1 MKSQFFMNMNDMILN
16 KNDELKYLILM
27 REEYYKYKLKLYYFR
42 KWKSRA
48 LYNHDLIDED
58 DPFRNSDSEIYQ
70 NFKNLN
76 YIQQGGMFESKGSN
90 EINNNNNINNDKNN
104 INNNNYE
111 SRIGNNPDLL
121 IFDDEKKNENNNN
134 NQYENGKIFDLTKLT
149 FGGNPNFELNKKN
162 SSLEYNSLNNQK
174 NNDNNL
180 IDIYNSYSSQNQ
192 NNNDINLLDKKNS
205 LEQLNSKK
213 SDLIKLEDSIKVLD
227 VQKNINNALYNTNDV
242 LSKLNTYKGK
252 KENDSI
258 NKNDIDLE
266 KKNSTYKNNSID
278 RQKLLMGSKINNEN
292 NDKNEQYYKIL
303 NSIERLK
310 NNALNGEIANN
321 NENINKNK
329 EYYNNF
335 NSLEKFK
342 NNALN
347 GENVNNNENI
357 NKNEEYYNNFNSLEK
372 FKNNALNGENKNNN
386 ENSNKNEQYYNNFNS
401 LEKLKNNALN
411 GEIANNNENINK
423 NEQYYN
429 NFNSLEKFKNNALA
443 GDDLNNN
450 RINIDK
456 KYTDNKNN
464 EINTNILLDN
474 KAINKNVDENNEN
487 INIINNFDDL
497 LIKTNNE
504 DNKNNKQINSN
515 NNILQNKQF
524 NGRINNNK
532 LDNKISKKLNNNKEE
547 DNINNNSKNKKKFD
561 IKKLYKYPTKENYD
575 EEIKKKY
582 KNSKYIT
589 AKYKDYL
596 HTGDKLL
603 NNKKS
608 NDLKKRNKLNDLYKE
623 IQKNIEND
631 ENLLRRLELKRDI
644 SSQNHHQIKNKSKSK
659 NKRDISA
666 DRINNIKNNA
676 RNLNSNNNQKKYFR
690 YDNSK
695 NLEENLLKNGFF
707 SGKNKKN
714 EDNEKENND
723 DEYNDKIREVMK
735 KYQNNEK
742 IIEKKPEKKYD
753 YIKKIK
759 AKEEGMYGREKYL
772 TNNNNDINN
781 FKINENDNDND
792 IDDGYDELFH
802 PKNNENRFNNNFN
815 NNNNNQLN
823 TSDYSNNNSV
833 YNILN
838 NLDNRNINYG
848 YDDLI
853 NGINEPR
860 YTRIN
865 KKKINRIPN
874 KKKSVLNYDFIENS
888 RNNNSYILAP
898 MKGVPITNISFRA
911 RMKYFS
917 DKKRKNL
924 EKKIKAKKDE
934 EKQIYTFQP
943 KTGENRLNVIKY
955 DYDYINT
962 EHNMN
967 KKRMPDYNRI
977 NNLYLDY
984 KNKNAKLNNLT
995 KEYYQKAG
1003 ISFTPKINDKN
1014 REIKEFKNKVGQI
1027 PYLHRIDIY
1036 NAGKQNLYP
1045 DNLIYNKTEIY

>member
-321 NENINKNK
+321 NENINKN
-329 EYYNNF
+329 
-335 NSLEKFK
+335 
-342 NNALN
+342 
-347 GENVNNNENI
+347 
-357 NKNEEYYNNFNSLEK
+357 
-372 FKNNALNGENKNNN
+372 
-386 ENSNKNEQYYNNFNS
+386 
-401 LEKLKNNALN
+401 
-411 GEIANNNENINK
+411 
-423 NEQYYN
+423 EQYYN

-515 NNILQNKQF
+515 INILQNKQF
-524 NGRINNNK
+524 NGKINNNK

-815 NNNNNQLN
+815 NNNNQLN

>member
-1 MKSQFFMNMNDMILN
+1 M
-16 KNDELKYLILM
+16 
-27 REEYYKYKLKLYYFR
+27 
-42 KWKSRA
+42 
-48 LYNHDLIDED
+48 
-58 DPFRNSDSEIYQ
+58 
-70 NFKNLN
+70 
-76 YIQQGGMFESKGSN
+76 
-90 EINNNNNINNDKNN
+90 
-104 INNNNYE
+104 
-111 SRIGNNPDLL
+111 
-121 IFDDEKKNENNNN
+121 
-134 NQYENGKIFDLTKLT
+134 
-149 FGGNPNFELNKKN
+149 
-162 SSLEYNSLNNQK
+162 
-174 NNDNNL
+174 
-180 IDIYNSYSSQNQ
+180 
-192 NNNDINLLDKKNS
+192 
-205 LEQLNSKK
+205 
-213 SDLIKLEDSIKVLD
+213 
-227 VQKNINNALYNTNDV
+227 
-242 LSKLNTYKGK
+242 
-252 KENDSI
+252 
-258 NKNDIDLE
+258 
-266 KKNSTYKNNSID
+266 
-278 RQKLLMGSKINNEN
+278 
-292 NDKNEQYYKIL
+292 
-303 NSIERLK
+303 
-310 NNALNGEIANN
+310 
-321 NENINKNK
+321 
-329 EYYNNF
+329 
-335 NSLEKFK
+335 
-342 NNALN
+342 
-347 GENVNNNENI
+347 
-357 NKNEEYYNNFNSLEK
+357 
-372 FKNNALNGENKNNN
+372 
-386 ENSNKNEQYYNNFNS
+386 
-401 LEKLKNNALN
+401 
-411 GEIANNNENINK
+411 
-423 NEQYYN
+423 
-429 NFNSLEKFKNNALA
+429 
-443 GDDLNNN
+443 
-450 RINIDK
+450 
-456 KYTDNKNN
+456 
-464 EINTNILLDN
+464 
-474 KAINKNVDENNEN
+474 
-487 INIINNFDDL
+487 
-497 LIKTNNE
+497 
-504 DNKNNKQINSN
+504 
-515 NNILQNKQF
+515 
-524 NGRINNNK
+524 
-532 LDNKISKKLNNNKEE
+532 
-547 DNINNNSKNKKKFD
+547 
-561 IKKLYKYPTKENYD
+561 
-575 EEIKKKY
+575 
-582 KNSKYIT
+582 
-589 AKYKDYL
+589 
-596 HTGDKLL
+596 
-603 NNKKS
+603 
-608 NDLKKRNKLNDLYKE
+608 NDLYKE

-802 PKNNENRFNNNFN
+802 PKNNENRFNNNF

-1036 NAGKQNLYP
+1036 NAGKQNLYH
-1045 DNLIYNKTEIY
+1045 DNLIFYSSV